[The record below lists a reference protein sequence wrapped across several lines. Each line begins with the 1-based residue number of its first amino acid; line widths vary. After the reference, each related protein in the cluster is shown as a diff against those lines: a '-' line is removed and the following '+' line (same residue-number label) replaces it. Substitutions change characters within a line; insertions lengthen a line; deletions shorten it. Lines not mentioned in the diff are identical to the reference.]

1 MASTASVTENV
12 KAMFEQVPPPHVL
25 TVAGT
30 STPGLSLADC
40 TGSDSGGGAGIQADL
55 KTITAL
61 GCYGSSVL
69 TAVTAQNTLGVQG
82 VHAIPPSFVISQ
94 LQSVF
99 DDLPPATVK
108 FGMLAGADT
117 ILELSRFF
125 SALKT
130 LTPSALYLILDPV
143 MVSTSGHD
151 LLQQEATKT
160 LRDELIPL
168 VDLLTPNIPEAV
180 VLAERTAEIDG
191 LGDMIALARE
201 LAKKGPAVLLK
212 GGHLDLSA
220 RDVRRTKLETDTR
233 VYHLRPDALVCKDY
247 ATSLQLPD
255 AENVVVDVLADK
267 SGVRLFIGPKVNSSS
282 THGTG
287 CTLSAALA
295 ANYAKQ
301 REREDLA
308 EQKEGDSKRPHH
320 ISDETIEASIAY
332 VQGAI
337 AAAFPIGA
345 GHGPLNHGHLSMQRP
360 LPP

>member
-1 MASTASVTENV
+1 M
-12 KAMFEQVPPPHVL
+12 
-25 TVAGT
+25 
-30 STPGLSLADC
+30 
-40 TGSDSGGGAGIQADL
+40 
-55 KTITAL
+55 
-61 GCYGSSVL
+61 
-69 TAVTAQNTLGVQG
+69 
-82 VHAIPPSFVISQ
+82 ISQ

-99 DDLPPATVK
+99 DDLPPASVK

-125 SALKT
+125 SALKS
-130 LTPSALYLILDPV
+130 LTPSAPYLILDPV

-151 LLQQEATKT
+151 LLKQEATKT

-180 VLAERTAEIDG
+180 VLAERTGEVEG
-191 LGDMIALARE
+191 LGDMIALARQ
-201 LAKKGPAVLLK
+201 LAEKGPAVLLK
-212 GGHLDLSA
+212 GGHLDLSV
-220 RDVRRTKLETDTR
+220 RDVRRTKLDPDTK
-233 VYHLRPDALVCKDY
+233 VYHLRPDSLVCKDY

-255 AENVVVDVLADK
+255 AEEVVVDVLADK
-267 SGVRLFIGPKVNSSS
+267 NGLRLFIGPKVNSTS

-301 REREDLA
+301 RGREDLEA
-308 EQKEGDSKRPHH
+308 EAQNKEGEEDSQEKRKHH

-337 AAAFPIGA
+337 AAAFPMGA

>member
-1 MASTASVTENV
+1 M
-12 KAMFEQVPPPHVL
+12 
-25 TVAGT
+25 
-30 STPGLSLADC
+30 
-40 TGSDSGGGAGIQADL
+40 
-55 KTITAL
+55 
-61 GCYGSSVL
+61 L

-99 DDLPPATVK
+99 DDLPPASVK

-125 SALKT
+125 SALKS
-130 LTPSALYLILDPV
+130 LTPSAPYLILDPV

-151 LLQQEATKT
+151 LLKQEATKT

-180 VLAERTAEIDG
+180 VLAERTAEIEG

-201 LAKKGPAVLLK
+201 LAQKGPAVLLK

-220 RDVRRTKLETDTR
+220 RDVRRTKLEQDTK
-233 VYHLRPDALVCKDY
+233 VYHLRPDSLVCRDY

-255 AENVVVDVLADK
+255 AEEVVVDVLADRG
-267 SGVRLFIGPKVNSSS
+267 GVRLFIGPKVNSSS

-301 REREDLA
+301 REREDLEAEAEA
-308 EQKEGDSKRPHH
+308 EQQKKDGDDEGKTRKHH
-320 ISDETIEASIAY
+320 ISDDTIAASIAY

-337 AAAFPIGA
+337 AAAFPMGA